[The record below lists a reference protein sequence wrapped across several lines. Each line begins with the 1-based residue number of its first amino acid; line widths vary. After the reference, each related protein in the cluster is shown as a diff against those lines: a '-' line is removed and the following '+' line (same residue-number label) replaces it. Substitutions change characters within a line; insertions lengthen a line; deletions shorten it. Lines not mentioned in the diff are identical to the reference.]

1 MQMYISTINGNI
13 NLHEVYDDFDGSLI
27 EVYDYNDKIVGDF
40 KGSLNSF
47 SDEELISEIE
57 RRFGL

>member
-1 MQMYISTINGNI
+1 MKMYISTINGHI

-40 KGSLNSF
+40 NGSLNSF
-47 SDEELISEIE
+47 SDEELISEVE

>member
-1 MQMYISTINGNI
+1 MYISTINGNI
-13 NLHEVYDDFDGSLI
+13 NLYEVYDDFDGSLI
-27 EVYDYNDKIVGDF
+27 EVYDYNYNLVGDF
-40 KGSLNSF
+40 NGSLNNF